1 MEKKAV
7 KEKQYFYCGS
17 YEAYYTK
24 GLRRF
29 ERTRQ
34 GFCSKSNK
42 VVDGSEK
49 CDCWKTK
56 TRKYNC
62 VRKRAVSRALYEIL
76 IDLSAIRQII
86 QENQEEEN
94 YNGN

>member
-7 KEKQYFYCGS
+7 KEKQCFYSGS

-62 VRKRAVSRALYEIL
+62 VRKRAVARALYEIL

-94 YNGN
+94 YNVY